1 MWRSDRTGKADMLSA
16 FTESLTDSLKLI
28 PFLFVTYLVMGML
41 ERAASEKAQ
50 HAIMEAGKIGPI
62 WGGLLGAIPQ
72 CGFSAAAS
80 YFYVGKVITLG
91 TLISIYL
98 STSDEMLPIFI
109 SEKVA
114 VSTIVSILATKVIIG
129 MVSGFIVEFVLGWLA
144 KRRKVPK
151 DFDME
156 PDRGCNCAASLL
168 MDSIMR
174 TLKVFFFIFLVSLA
188 INLVMTAVGQEGIS
202 MLFKDLPV
210 VGEMI
215 AALIGLIPNCAAS
228 VVITQLYL
236 EGVISAGPMMSGLL
250 ASAGVGL
257 LVLFRE
263 DKHKKQCFM
272 VVAVLYVVSVAWGVA
287 IEIFGITF

>member
-1 MWRSDRTGKADMLSA
+1 MLSA

-129 MVSGFIVEFVLGWLA
+129 MSNAGESRHSGQDGS
-144 KRRKVPK
+144 R
-151 DFDME
+151 
-156 PDRGCNCAASLL
+156 
-168 MDSIMR
+168 
-174 TLKVFFFIFLVSLA
+174 
-188 INLVMTAVGQEGIS
+188 
-202 MLFKDLPV
+202 
-210 VGEMI
+210 
-215 AALIGLIPNCAAS
+215 
-228 VVITQLYL
+228 
-236 EGVISAGPMMSGLL
+236 
-250 ASAGVGL
+250 
-257 LVLFRE
+257 
-263 DKHKKQCFM
+263 
-272 VVAVLYVVSVAWGVA
+272 
-287 IEIFGITF
+287 

>member
-1 MWRSDRTGKADMLSA
+1 MLSA
-16 FTESLTDSLKLI
+16 ITESLTDSLKLI

-50 HAIMEAGKIGPI
+50 NAIMEAGKIGPI
-62 WGGLLGAIPQ
+62 WGGLLGVIPQ

-114 VSTIVSILATKVIIG
+114 VTTIASILAAKVVIG

-144 KRRKVPK
+144 KRRHVPK
-151 DFDME
+151 DFDMG
-156 PDRGCNCAASLL
+156 PDGSACNCGTSLVINSFVKT
-168 MDSIMR
+168 MQ
-174 TLKVFFFIFLVSLA
+174 VFFFILVVSLIINVA
-188 INLVMTAVGQEGIS
+188 ITAVGHDSIS
-202 MLFKDLPV
+202 MLFKGWPV
-210 VGEMI
+210 IGEMI

-236 EGVISAGPMMSGLL
+236 EGVIGAGPMMSGLL

-263 DKHKKQCFM
+263 DKHKKQFLM
-272 VVAVLYVVSVAWGVA
+272 VVGVLYIVSVAWGVA

>member
-1 MWRSDRTGKADMLSA
+1 MLSA

-287 IEIFGITF
+287 IEMTGVTF

>member
-1 MWRSDRTGKADMLSA
+1 MLSA

>member
-1 MWRSDRTGKADMLSA
+1 MQLSCKFKRVAFSPTSILANRQDRKADMLSA
-16 FTESLTDSLKLI
+16 FTESLIDSLKLI

-98 STSDEMLPIFI
+98 STSDELLPIFI

-156 PDRGCNCAASLL
+156 PDRGCSRFLHPSVPSL
-168 MDSIMR
+168 SCRWR
-174 TLKVFFFIFLVSLA
+174 TGKA
-188 INLVMTAVGQEGIS
+188 
-202 MLFKDLPV
+202 
-210 VGEMI
+210 
-215 AALIGLIPNCAAS
+215 C
-228 VVITQLYL
+228 
-236 EGVISAGPMMSGLL
+236 
-250 ASAGVGL
+250 
-257 LVLFRE
+257 
-263 DKHKKQCFM
+263 
-272 VVAVLYVVSVAWGVA
+272 
-287 IEIFGITF
+287 

>member
-1 MWRSDRTGKADMLSA
+1 MLSA

-287 IEIFGITF
+287 IEMTGVTY